1 MLTAVERLEM
11 EVAYQKG
18 KVEMLERKI
27 SRLRIDRGYCEEVS
41 NDLGEENDKLREENE
56 NLKKIIQEMAITI
69 KKLVK

>member
-27 SRLRIDRGYCEEVS
+27 SRLRIDRGYYEEVS